1 MRHKLLYAEH
11 TKYCLAHI
19 KCSINVNVI
28 VITVIIIL
36 TFIIIV

>member
-1 MRHKLLYAEH
+1 MRHELLYAEH

-28 VITVIIIL
+28 VIAVITIL
-36 TFIIIV
+36 TFIIII